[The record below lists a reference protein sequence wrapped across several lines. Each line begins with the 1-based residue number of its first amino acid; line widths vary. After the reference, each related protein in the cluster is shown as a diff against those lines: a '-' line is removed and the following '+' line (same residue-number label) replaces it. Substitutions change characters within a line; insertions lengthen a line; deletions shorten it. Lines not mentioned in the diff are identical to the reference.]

1 MGNLVKTYADVSK
14 LVVWGDSDSTDDNSR
29 KSRLILSFRDG
40 NPRFVVYTGKTGVEG
55 IINFPSDFPT
65 MVGVINLLKD
75 VAKGAPGEKYAVDSS
90 TMVYANDKPTNE
102 KRVVSTLYIGKSK
115 EGLVYFSV
123 ISEGKPKLVFTIK
136 TSPFHSFRD
145 SNKAQVPESVI
156 SEKITLGLC
165 DLILDILSR
174 VIVDYTYE
182 EYTGGKKQTVIKGDT
197 RSSGST
203 NSATSQVSKDISS
216 DIDDLGL

>member
-14 LVVWGDSDSTDDNSR
+14 LVIWGDSDAADNNSH
-29 KSRLILSFRDG
+29 KPRLIFSFRDG

-55 IINFPSDFPT
+55 IINFPSDYPT
-65 MVGVINLLKD
+65 MVGIINLLKD
-75 VAKGAPGEKYAVDSS
+75 IAKGEPGEKYAVDSS
-90 TMVYANDKPTNE
+90 TVVYSNDKPTNE

-115 EGLVYFSV
+115 EGLVYLSV
-123 ISEGKPKLVFTIK
+123 ISEGKPKLVFTVK

-145 SNKAQVPESVI
+145 GNKAQVPDSVV
-156 SEKITLGLC
+156 SERITLGLC

-174 VIVDYTYE
+174 IIVDYTYE
-182 EYTGGKKQTVIKGDT
+182 EYAGGKKQTTIKGDT
-197 RSSGST
+197 RSSSST
-203 NSATSQVSKDISS
+203 TSQVSKDISS